1 MSEAVLFS
9 GGLDSVVLLADRAA
23 AAGDPGRIHP
33 IYVSAGLA
41 WEEAERR
48 AAAAC
53 LAAVAA
59 PVAPLVTLSVD
70 MSDVYSAAHWAVRG
84 QPPGYHTADEEVYL
98 PGRNVILLSKA
109 AIYCAIAGIDRLLLG
124 TLAGNPFPDATPRF
138 RHSMAETLS
147 LGLRHQLNIDAPYAS
162 LRKADIIRRGAALG
176 LRLEQTL
183 SCMQPD
189 LASDPVHAPRHC
201 GRCSKCRERHDAFV
215 EAGVAD
221 ATRYVSRDYV
231 AAASAAP
238 PP

>member
-23 AAGDPGRIHP
+23 AAGDPARVHP

-41 WEEAERR
+41 WEEAERQ

-53 LAAVAA
+53 LAAVPT

-70 MSDVYSAAHWAVRG
+70 MSDIYSAAHWAVRG

-98 PGRNVILLSKA
+98 PGRNIILLGKA

-138 RHSMAETLS
+138 RQSMAETLS
-147 LGLRHQLNIDAPYAS
+147 LGLRHQLDIDAPYAG
-162 LRKADIIRRGAALG
+162 LRKADVIRRGAALG
-176 LRLEQTL
+176 LPLDQTL

-189 LASDPVHAPRHC
+189 LSSGAPVGPRHC

-221 ATRYVSRDYV
+221 STLY
-231 AAASAAP
+231 ASLD
-238 PP
+238 